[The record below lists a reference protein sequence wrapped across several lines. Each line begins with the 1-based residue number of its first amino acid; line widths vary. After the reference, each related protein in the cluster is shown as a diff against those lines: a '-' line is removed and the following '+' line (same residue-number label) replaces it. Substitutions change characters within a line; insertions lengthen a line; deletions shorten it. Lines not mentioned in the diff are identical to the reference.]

1 MSSWKGSVPM
11 AQRNRQTFRKHER
24 EMAKKQK
31 KQDKAERIA
40 ARKADRTSKGGPLEV
55 SSTPSIPQI
64 SPSALAKTEPVV

>member
-1 MSSWKGSVPM
+1 M

-40 ARKADRTSKGGPLEV
+40 ARKAGRTYEHGPQDAK
-55 SSTPSIPQI
+55 STPVDT
-64 SPSALAKTEPVV
+64 A